1 MSNNIFEDPQSSDEE
16 CPVPDADSCT
26 GKELTKLFQQELSP
40 ASEIATSLKRTCG
53 LHLSQSCQYDTLAV
67 GLSRKELQLYRVRES
82 DTSEGLKKT
91 ISSCD
96 INHNDR
102 VLCASS
108 EIQKNGDSFLLFFDV
123 RQRSY
128 LGCYWECH
136 SDDITHVRFHP
147 TNPDLFAS
155 ASVDGLINVFDISKT
170 TEDDAMQYCY
180 NVETAV
186 DSINWHADPTG
197 RDLISCV
204 TTTNDLHLYDVES
217 QDSVALFDR
226 EHITKAM
233 RRTSAI
239 DCNVVGTHN
248 NGSGSF
254 FVLAGSNFNKGKDC
268 LRTLRYDNKCLLPD
282 RSFTNS
288 KQIVRASVYNE
299 KVFLFWGGEST
310 FSLTMGAKT
319 SIITNEQLAE
329 YAELTYLSKSEII
342 FILQKFLLLDGG
354 HQFSLTKRFPE
365 QDVVNLFPQLKHNP
379 FRDRLLH
386 VFSSKNDDRF
396 SFEDMLDLFSVL
408 SEKCPLAVKATW
420 AFQMYDFDNDNL
432 ITKEDILE
440 LCDRITKHDRLGHD
454 EKMSIAEL
462 LLKEIDL
469 QNNGNIG
476 EFEFIHAMSKMPEFR
491 QTFSCR
497 V

>member
-40 ASEIATSLKRTCG
+40 ASEIAASLKRTCG

-82 DTSEGLKKT
+82 GELALENGSLGRFESGIRGVRFFNGDPNSLLCCTEDGDVHMYDVRSGSEVHRFEDTSEGLKKT

-96 INHNDR
+96 INQNDR

-299 KVFLFWGGEST
+299 KDQYLIVTGEGGLITLWKCRMDGASDT
-310 FSLTMGAKT
+310 AMGINSASNSLK
-319 SIITNEQLAE
+319 
-329 YAELTYLSKSEII
+329 
-342 FILQKFLLLDGG
+342 QK
-354 HQFSLTKRFPE
+354 
-365 QDVVNLFPQLKHNP
+365 
-379 FRDRLLH
+379 LH
-386 VFSSKNDDRF
+386 VSHRAK
-396 SFEDMLDLFSVL
+396 
-408 SEKCPLAVKATW
+408 P
-420 AFQMYDFDNDNL
+420 Y
-432 ITKEDILE
+432 
-440 LCDRITKHDRLGHD
+440 
-454 EKMSIAEL
+454 
-462 LLKEIDL
+462 
-469 QNNGNIG
+469 
-476 EFEFIHAMSKMPEFR
+476 
-491 QTFSCR
+491 
-497 V
+497 